1 MGKNNVSSRL
11 RLLRIELEEVH
22 GLHAGFETFSDNT
35 QMLSKWNL
43 LPVEK
48 QGDELHVKVEYS
60 ISFEPKALFSIK
72 TRFKIIYKILE
83 EINMKEVK
91 KNLVEL
97 AQPCASRNSMIVGQI
112 SQNITGG
119 EPLVVV
125 PSVSVKD

>member
-1 MGKNNVSSRL
+1 MGKNNVSSCL

-22 GLHAGFETFSDNT
+22 GVHAGFETFSDNT
-35 QMLSKWNL
+35 QMLSKWEL
-43 LPVEK
+43 LPAKK

-60 ISFEPKALFSIK
+60 ISFEPNALFSIQ

-83 EINMKEVK
+83 KIDMKEVK

-97 AQPCASRNSMIVGQI
+97 AQPCASRNSMMVGQI
-112 SQNITGG
+112 SQCITGG

-125 PSVSVKD
+125 PSVSVED